1 MAKVPL
7 PERGQPLDLSY
18 IYQLSNA
25 INDLSNQLSPT
36 TARFTSIDTVAVGT
50 QTVRT
55 SDARIVGGFVS
66 VTNNST
72 TSPDGEGTFS
82 YNFSDFAYVPIVTAT
97 PLLTEEVSTDS
108 GKDISV
114 VLTRITTN
122 RVEGVIRFN
131 TIGVASVGLNLLI
144 VGIPVDGARP

>member
-1 MAKVPL
+1 MAKIPL

-18 IYQLSNA
+18 VYQLSNA
-25 INDLSNQLSPT
+25 LNELSDELSPS
-36 TARFTSIDTVAVGT
+36 TARYTSVDTVSAGT

-55 SDARIVGGFVS
+55 ADARIIGGYVN
-66 VTNNST
+66 VTNNSS

-97 PLLTEEVSTDS
+97 PILVEDGATES

-114 VLTRITTN
+114 VLTKVTAN
-122 RVEGVIRFN
+122 RVEGVVRFN
-131 TIGVASVGLNLLI
+131 TIGVASVGINLLI
-144 VGIPVDGARP
+144 VGVPV

>member
-1 MAKVPL
+1 MAKIPL

-25 INDLSNQLSPT
+25 INELSDELSPT
-36 TARFTSIDTVAVGT
+36 TSRYTSIDTVSAGT

-55 SDARIVGGFVS
+55 SDARIIGGYLS
-66 VTNNST
+66 VTNSSS
-72 TSPDGEGTFS
+72 TSPDGEGAFS

-97 PLLTEEVSTDS
+97 PILIEENSTES

-114 VLTRITTN
+114 VLTKITAN
-122 RVEGVIRFN
+122 RVEGVVRFN
-131 TIGVASVGLNLLI
+131 TIGVASVGINLLI
-144 VGIPVDGARP
+144 VGIPV

>member
-25 INDLSNQLSPT
+25 VNDLADELSIT
-36 TARFTSIDTVAVGT
+36 SARYTSIDTVSAGT

-55 SDARIVGGFVS
+55 SDSRVIGGYVA
-66 VTNNST
+66 VTNSSS
-72 TSPDGEGTFS
+72 TSPDGEGAFS

-97 PLLTEEVSTDS
+97 PILIDEGSTEA
-108 GKDISV
+108 GKDITV
-114 VLTRITTN
+114 VLTKVTTN
-122 RVEGVIRFN
+122 RVEGVVRFN

-144 VGIPVDGARP
+144 VGIPV

>member
-1 MAKVPL
+1 MSKIPL

-25 INDLSNQLSPT
+25 VNELSEELSPT
-36 TARFTSIDTVAVGT
+36 TARYTSIDTAASGT

-55 SDARIVGGFVS
+55 SDSRIIGGYVA
-66 VTNNST
+66 VTNSSS
-72 TSPDGEGTFS
+72 TSPDGEGSFS

-97 PLLTEEVSTDS
+97 PILIEEGSTES
-108 GKDISV
+108 GKDITV
-114 VLTRITTN
+114 VLTKVSTN
-122 RVEGVIRFN
+122 RVEGVVRFN

-144 VGIPVDGARP
+144 VGVPV

>member
-25 INDLSNQLSPT
+25 VNELSDELSQG
-36 TARFTSIDTVAVGT
+36 ASRYTSIDTVSAGT

-55 SDARIVGGFVS
+55 SDARIIGGYVS
-66 VTNNST
+66 VTNSSS
-72 TSPDGEGTFS
+72 TSPDGEGSFS

-97 PLLTEEVSTDS
+97 PILIDEGSTES
-108 GKDISV
+108 GKDITV
-114 VLTRITTN
+114 VLTKVTTN
-122 RVEGVIRFN
+122 RVEGVVRFN

-144 VGIPVDGARP
+144 VGVPV